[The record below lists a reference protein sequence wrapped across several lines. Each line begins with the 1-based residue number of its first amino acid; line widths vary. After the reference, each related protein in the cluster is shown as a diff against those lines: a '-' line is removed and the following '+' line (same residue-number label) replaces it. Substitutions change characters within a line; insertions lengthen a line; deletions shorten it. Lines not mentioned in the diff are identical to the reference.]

1 MNKILF
7 YADFLTYRC
16 HGMALTGLSYKAI
29 TYGPVPERWDRIYS
43 QFDEI
48 VQELRS
54 YGDKEGCVLTTDS
67 LPDLSLL
74 TPDEIKILDEICSN
88 FSNYTSAQLTDLSHQ
103 ESAWLNNV
111 NHQNRITFDLAFS
124 LKAV

>member
-1 MNKILF
+1 
-7 YADFLTYRC
+7 
-16 HGMALTGLSYKAI
+16 
-29 TYGPVPERWDRIYS
+29 
-43 QFDEI
+43 
-48 VQELRS
+48 
-54 YGDKEGCVLTTDS
+54 

-74 TPDEIKILDEICSN
+74 TPNEIKILDEICSN